1 MTYIWYIIAVLA
13 LIVFVWRRDLRP
25 KMLASGLLS
34 LPILFIKPLIATD
47 FSDFAGSEGGV
58 GLFILNRAIISF
70 SFGVLA
76 SALYEIF
83 FHKHLTPLHHPH
95 RPKLLYLLA
104 GPVLFFLL
112 YFLLPLPVVTALII
126 SLLVD
131 LAILAVIRFDL
142 IWDVIFS
149 GAAMGTLYL
158 IIFVTAFSALPGD
171 INNLWFSNQLS
182 GANVFSLPIEEL
194 VCVALFG
201 ALFGPLYVAIKD
213 FRER

>member
-76 SALYEIF
+76 SALYDIF

>member
-158 IIFVTAFSALPGD
+158 IIFVTAFSALSGD